1 MQNSGSQAYRLRD
14 DIAISL
20 SPTSQALEIR
30 FGSGSS
36 RKCIHIDTPD
46 VLPWLLRQR
55 QASSADALV
64 CDACAEFE
72 GLPDDVRPLV
82 SALVDSGL
90 LVTDTTQGDRR
101 TPEELSWHRRGWA
114 DAAYFHRAVRNL
126 EFLCGD
132 DEGWNRQI
140 DLVTSW
146 VEDVDSGSESPSP
159 GPYRPLT
166 EPDAKLVP
174 LTKFMDAEERT
185 PVQDVLLRRRTCR
198 EFDNRELPLEGFSR
212 LMGYACGKTGE
223 LDFGRLGMHLTK
235 TSPSGGARHPIEAYV
250 VVLGVASIAPGLYH
264 YDVQHHAMRLLREG
278 VFGQEVFEL
287 SHRQKGMR
295 GASAVVFFT
304 ARWMRHIWKYRY
316 ARSYRMVHFDCAHM
330 VQSFLIA
337 ATDLEFQSFLTP
349 ALRDSEVEHFLG
361 IQDPFAESVLYAVSV
376 G

>member
-1 MQNSGSQAYRLRD
+1 MPDSGSQAYRLRD

-20 SPTSQALEIR
+20 SPTSQAVEIR

-36 RKCIHIDTPD
+36 RECLSIDGPE

-55 QASSADALV
+55 KARSAEALV
-64 CDACAEFE
+64 SDACTEFE
-72 GLPDDVRPLV
+72 GAPDSVRPLV
-82 SALVDSGL
+82 AAFIDSGL
-90 LVTDTTQGDRR
+90 LVADSMQEDRH
-101 TPEELSWHRRGWA
+101 TPEELAWHSRGWA
-114 DAAYFHRAVRNL
+114 DAAHFHRAVRDL
-126 EFLCGD
+126 EFLAGD
-132 DEGWNRQI
+132 EDGWNRQI
-140 DLVTSW
+140 DIVTSW
-146 VEDVDSGSESPSP
+146 ADDVDAGDEVPSP
-159 GPYRPLT
+159 GPYRPVAD
-166 EPDAKLVP
+166 PGAQLVP
-174 LTKFMDAEERT
+174 LARFLNDEQRSA
-185 PVQDVLLRRRTCR
+185 VQETLLRRRTCR
-198 EFDNRELPLEGFSR
+198 DFDGRPLPFAGFSK

-223 LDFGRLGMHLTK
+223 LDFGRLGIHLLK

-250 VVLGVASIAPGLYH
+250 AVLSVESMAPGLYH
-264 YDVQHHAMRLLREG
+264 YDVEHHGMRLLREG
-278 VFGQEVFEL
+278 SFGNEVYQL

-337 ATDLEFQSFLTP
+337 ATDLGFGSFLTP
-349 ALRDSEVEHFLG
+349 ALRDSEAEEFLG